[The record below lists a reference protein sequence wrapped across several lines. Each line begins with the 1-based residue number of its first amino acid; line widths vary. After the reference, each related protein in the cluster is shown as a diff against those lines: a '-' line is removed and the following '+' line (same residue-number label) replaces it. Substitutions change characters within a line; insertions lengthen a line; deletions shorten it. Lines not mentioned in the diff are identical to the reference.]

1 MKFKTLSFAPQAG
14 APERCTQA
22 TSASKR
28 STGKRCRRSGF
39 TLYLCIGAILAP
51 ALPALASAQD
61 SAQVCAG
68 IHDDAERLACYDR
81 RFGSPRSPSK
91 SASSESAGES
101 SRADQ
106 SKKDFSFSATVTA
119 IERRGDKFV
128 VTFANEQVW
137 AQTEVNTRIE
147 VRVGDTVRIRRG
159 ALGSY
164 LLSNEAGIATRVRRV
179 R

>member
-1 MKFKTLSFAPQAG
+1 M
-14 APERCTQA
+14 
-22 TSASKR
+22 
-28 STGKRCRRSGF
+28 
-39 TLYLCIGAILAP
+39 LAP
-51 ALPALASAQD
+51 ALSGLARAQEP
-61 SAQVCAG
+61 AQVCAA

-81 RFGSPRSPSK
+81 QFGSPRSPSK
-91 SASSESAGES
+91 SASAEPGDES

-106 SKKDFSFSATVTA
+106 SKKDFSFSATVTT